1 MTTQPTKQT
10 TTQPTLLL
18 ALDFGV
24 KKMGM
29 AMANT
34 LTKEPK
40 PFDILAMDNGQPD
53 WENLLGMIQ
62 AWQVGLIVVG
72 LPLNMDG
79 SQSMLTKRAAKFA
92 RRLSHRL
99 GERHISAKVYSYDER
114 LTSYEARSLAW
125 ERGWITD
132 EKQPIDDVAACVLL
146 DSYFYAPQLAV
157 YVGNYHDQAKIA
169 DKDKP

>member
-1 MTTQPTKQT
+1 MN
-10 TTQPTLLL
+10 TQPTLIL

-34 LTKEPK
+34 LTQEPS

-62 AWQVGLIVVG
+62 TWQVGLVIVG

-79 SQSMLTKRAAKFA
+79 TDSMLTKRAHKFA

-114 LTSYEARSLAW
+114 LTSYEARALAK
-125 ERGWITD
+125 ERGWIKHQND
-132 EKQPIDDVAACVLL
+132 PIDDVSACVLL
-146 DSYFYAPQLAV
+146 DSYFYAPQLAI
-157 YVGNYHDQAKIA
+157 YVGNYHDNQT
-169 DKDKP
+169 KDESP